1 MIISSSKLTCVK
13 HIFLSLIFLEFVIDH
28 DIMMKGVLIPNFAY

>member
-13 HIFLSLIFLEFVIDH
+13 HIFLSLILLKFVIDH
-28 DIMMKGVLIPNFAY
+28 DIMKGVLIPNFAY